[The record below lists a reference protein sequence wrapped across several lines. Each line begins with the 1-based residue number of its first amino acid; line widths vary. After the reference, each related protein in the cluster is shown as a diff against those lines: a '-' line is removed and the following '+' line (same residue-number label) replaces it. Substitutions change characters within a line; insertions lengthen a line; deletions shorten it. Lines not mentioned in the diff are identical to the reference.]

1 MAHDSGR
8 RGRGRG
14 AVRGR
19 GAAGL
24 AAVIALTAS
33 GCSPELRPLV
43 AVYVDEHG
51 TPRALLRSCEDDGTI
66 RGPFLAV
73 SPNRPETGTG
83 PADPPTASEDPEPWQ
98 GWRAEG
104 NREAEDIPLFS
115 PPAHWDVETRGPQ
128 TLRPGVTYELSLG
141 DPDEYYAYAGEVSF
155 TAAGL
160 AALPADRVLTRE
172 GETTR
177 DAFEERARDAC

>member
-1 MAHDSGR
+1 MAHGGGR
-8 RGRGRG
+8 
-14 AVRGR
+14 AVRAR
-19 GAAGL
+19 GAAAL
-24 AAVIALTAS
+24 AAVIALTAT

-66 RGPFLAV
+66 RGPFLDV
-73 SPNRPETGTG
+73 RP
-83 PADPPTASEDPEPWQ
+83 DPPATATEPDAASTAPEDPEPPA
-98 GWRAEG
+98 GWWAEG
-104 NREAEDIPLFS
+104 DRAAEDIPLFS

-141 DPDEYYAYAGEVSF
+141 DPGEYYAYAGEVSF
-155 TAAGL
+155 TAADL
-160 AALPADRVLTRE
+160 AALPPGRVLALD

-177 DAFEERARDAC
+177 DAFEERARDSC